1 MKIVYAGTPEFA
13 VEPLKQI
20 LSAGYEVVAVVTQED
35 KPVGRKAIMTPPPV
49 KQFALEHGIPV
60 FQPKKIR
67 NEADAV
73 RALGGDIM
81 VTCAFGQILSREIL
95 DIFPMGVWNIH
106 ASLLPKYRGASPIQ
120 YAVIDGEAYT
130 GVTIM
135 RTEEGMDTGDI
146 LLVKR
151 TAIGE
156 NETAGELSERL
167 SVLGGEAITEGL
179 AYIVQGEPALLMQD
193 ESAATVVRKITKEQ
207 AKIDWTKDAVAV
219 KNFIHGMNPSP
230 VAYTQLNGG
239 NVNVYRAG
247 AVEYEGGERNGEVI
261 VLSKKLAVKCGHGAV
276 LLEEV
281 QLPGGKKIRGADAL
295 NGRKIQ
301 PGQVLE

>member
-179 AYIVQGEPALLMQD
+179 VYIAQDEPALLMQD
-193 ESAATVVRKITKEQ
+193 EAVATVVRKITKEQ
-207 AKIDWTKDAVAV
+207 AKIDWTKDAVSV

-230 VAYTQLNGG
+230 VAYTQLDGG
-239 NVNVYRAG
+239 NINVYRAR